1 MKTKIELIEIAANEF
16 GSTPNVIRGKSR
28 TRRASHAR
36 DALSYIMHLHG
47 YTHEE
52 ISRLINR
59 HRASVTHGIERVNA
73 RLRSKKDMD
82 LIYAQALHKACFHAG
97 IHMPSYKLQ
106 EYEA

>member
-1 MKTKIELIEIAANEF
+1 MKTKNQLLEIAANEF

-52 ISRLINR
+52 ISKLVNR
-59 HRASVTHGIERVNA
+59 HRASVTHGLDRVNN
-73 RLRSKKDMD
+73 RLRSKKNID

-97 IHMPSYKLQ
+97 IHMPSYKL
-106 EYEA
+106 ESNEA